1 MIVLNNDSDVSV
13 TKREKSLGRNLRI
26 KGILIPIIF
35 AAVVV
40 GICAFLVS
48 PRVALF
54 PSGNHHDSLTTTA
67 PTQTTEYIEDE
78 YAQIVQD

>member
-40 GICAFLVS
+40 GICVFLAS

-54 PSGNHHDSLTTTA
+54 PSGNHHDSLT